1 MWDPYR
7 IPVGTGKALV
17 PGPLARYP
25 RSSHVRARGRGGWP
39 AAPVRRMPRA
49 MTLEG
54 ELAAAIE
61 AAARGAPPPD
71 FEPWALR
78 VFGHQF
84 EHNAPY
90 RAFCVRRGV
99 TPATVARWEDVPAV
113 PSAAFRQVDLA
124 CGPPEAV
131 FSTSG
136 TTSAAARGRHLVPHL
151 ALYRAS
157 ALATFARFVLPD
169 AARLPCLS
177 LVPPPALRPDS
188 SLVQMCVWVGEA
200 LASGIE
206 WMIGER
212 GLETERLLARLAAA
226 ETSGEALL
234 LLGVTAAF
242 AELFQACRARG
253 RAFRL
258 GPASRVV
265 DTGGQKGLTRPLS
278 HPAFL
283 RECWTLLGIPGYYC
297 VNEYGMTELCSQRYD
312 SALHDRFHGRRLA
325 PRRLARSRAS
335 LAGNDRRRRPRRGGG
350 TRRRHDERARRA
362 RVGRRRGRAA
372 RAARPG
378 AGRARGGEQRARARA
393 PCDRPRLPRGRR
405 RAGQVGTRRPALRA
419 GVPARARRRRSGA
432 RGDRR
437 HRLLAGRRGGARR
450 RGARPRRGGG
460 GDRRRRDPRRP
471 GAAAR
476 PPAHRPRPAL
486 ERRAGGTCWRRR
498 CRRDRRRHGSPRPAR
513 LPLAARRLRHG
524 RRTRLRR
531 A

>member
-1 MWDPYR
+1 
-7 IPVGTGKALV
+7 
-17 PGPLARYP
+17 
-25 RSSHVRARGRGGWP
+25 
-39 AAPVRRMPRA
+39 MPRCVI
-49 MTLEG
+49 LEE

-61 AAARGAPPPD
+61 AAGRGAPPAD
-71 FEPWALR
+71 FAAWALR
-78 VFGHQF
+78 VFAHQF

-90 RAFCVRRGV
+90 RAFCTRRGV
-99 TPATVARWEDVPAV
+99 TPATVARWEDVPAA

-136 TTSAAARGRHLVPHL
+136 TTSAGARGRHLVPHL

-200 LASGIE
+200 LARGIA
-206 WMIGER
+206 WMVGER

-242 AELFQACRARG
+242 AQLFQACRARG

-278 HPAFL
+278 RPAFL

-312 SALHDRFHGRRLA
+312 SALDDRFHGRSLA
-325 PRRLARSRAS
+325 PRRLAGPPWLRTRALDPDT
-335 LAGNDRRRRPRRGGG
+335 LAPV
-350 TRRRHDERARRA
+350 A
-362 RVGRRRGRAA
+362 
-372 RAARPG
+372 PG
-378 AGRARGGEQRARARA
+378 ASGLLCHHDLANAGSVSVVLSEDLGRGVGDDGIEVLGRVAGAV
-393 PCDRPRLPRGRR
+393 PRGC
-405 RAGQVGTRRPALRA
+405 GL
-419 GVPARARRRRSGA
+419 
-432 RGDRR
+432 
-437 HRLLAGRRGGARR
+437 LLA
-450 RGARPRRGGG
+450 
-460 GDRRRRDPRRP
+460 D
-471 GAAAR
+471 
-476 PPAHRPRPAL
+476 L
-486 ERRAGGTCWRRR
+486 EP
-498 CRRDRRRHGSPRPAR
+498 S
-513 LPLAARRLRHG
+513 
-524 RRTRLRR
+524 
-531 A
+531 